1 MVCYHASDK
10 SDNAFARICTLAP
23 NPETEV
29 SDENKQGF
37 LSRYR
42 MHQLVFSIH
51 QQAKAF
57 GRGVGDVPVQG
68 NLGLLSP
75 DERRELWA
83 GQARFRTCKVAS

>member
-37 LSRYR
+37 LSRYLMR
-42 MHQLVFSIH
+42 QLVTSIH
-51 QQAKAF
+51 QQAKASVWRMYPF
-57 GRGVGDVPVQG
+57 QETWV
-68 NLGLLSP
+68 S
-75 DERRELWA
+75 
-83 GQARFRTCKVAS
+83 